1 MFAVAQNKYVYIYD
15 HTGTELHCL
24 RNHIEPTRL
33 AFLPYHFLL
42 ASVVCVAIYGLRGF
56 FTSWRLVWVAVVGWI
71 CQGSLTIDWI

>member
-42 ASVVCVAIYGLRGF
+42 ASVVCAAI
-56 FTSWRLVWVAVVGWI
+56 RLSGRL
-71 CQGSLTIDWI
+71 QLTRLTATDLIYD